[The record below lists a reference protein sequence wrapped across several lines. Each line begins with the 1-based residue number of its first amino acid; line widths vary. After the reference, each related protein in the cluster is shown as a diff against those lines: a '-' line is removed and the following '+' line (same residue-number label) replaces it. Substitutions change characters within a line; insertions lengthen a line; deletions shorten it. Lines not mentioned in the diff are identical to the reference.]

1 MKRLQFPLPYNHTG
15 IAEIE
20 GDEVILYIEKPG
32 TILWGLID
40 WPTPCTRAEIF
51 QLRAEDDYQ
60 PSSLEYERVINGRV
74 GRYSY
79 NYRNINTFSPI
90 AELERMFTTYQTEQ
104 QRRDA
109 WEKRVEQ
116 FTNKF

>member
-1 MKRLQFPLPYNHTG
+1 MKRLQFPLPYNYTG

-40 WPTPCTRAEIF
+40 WPERCTHFELYHMATH
-51 QLRAEDDYQ
+51 EDYCGVVQ
-60 PSSLEYERVINGRV
+60 QRVIHGRL
-74 GRYSY
+74 GHYQIKY
-79 NYRNINTFSPI
+79 KNINTFNPI
-90 AELERMFTTYQTEQ
+90 AELERMFTTYQAEQ